1 MDLAPLTPL
10 YERPGPWAS
19 AYLDTSFAD
28 EATLSRRELKGRQIS
43 EELAAQGADQETCRA
58 VRRAIDSYAYGQTPG
73 RAVFAAHGQVVFEPV
88 LGIPPPDESSAVWAP
103 LPHVAP
109 LLELTPDEPDTLVV
123 HIDRVGADFELR
135 TAAGNRPEG
144 TVEGRDWPVHRTAT
158 SDWSERHFQLSVEN
172 TWEENARTVAS
183 AVEEAVTRTGA
194 ALVVLVGDERERRT
208 VHEALPAQFRVAVVE
223 TGHGGRAAGSDSTR
237 LDEWIAAE
245 RRRQAYARAD
255 ETLER
260 FAAAKG
266 RDGST
271 GAADG
276 VEALVDAARE
286 HRIATL
292 LLRPDGP
299 DTHREVWAGPKAEQ
313 IALRRTDARALGE
326 PEPFPVRADDAL
338 LRSATLTGAD
348 VVVVG
353 VDAARDRSPAED
365 LAADNRPET
374 GRSGSEPVGGL
385 GAVLRWPTDGNHPLV
400 ETGT

>member
-1 MDLAPLTPL
+1 MSS
-10 YERPGPWAS
+10 RGGRS
-19 AYLDTSFAD
+19 A
-28 EATLSRRELKGRQIS
+28 R
-43 EELAAQGADQETCRA
+43 
-58 VRRAIDSYAYGQTPG
+58 
-73 RAVFAAHGQVVFEPV
+73 
-88 LGIPPPDESSAVWAP
+88 
-103 LPHVAP
+103 
-109 LLELTPDEPDTLVV
+109 
-123 HIDRVGADFELR
+123 
-135 TAAGNRPEG
+135 
-144 TVEGRDWPVHRTAT
+144 
-158 SDWSERHFQLSVEN
+158 
-172 TWEENARTVAS
+172 NARTVAS

-208 VHEALPAQFRVAVVE
+208 VHEALPAQFRAAVVE

-266 RDGST
+266 LDGST

>member
-1 MDLAPLTPL
+1 MDLASLTPL

-28 EATLSRRELKGRQIS
+28 EATLSRRELRGRQIS

-73 RAVFAAHGQVVFEPV
+73 RAVFAAHGEVVFEPV
-88 LGIPPPDESSAVWAP
+88 LGIPPPDESFAVWAP
-103 LPHVAP
+103 LPHVTP
-109 LLELTPDEPDTLVV
+109 LLELAPDEPDALVV
-123 HIDRVGADFELR
+123 HIDRIGADFELR
-135 TAAGNRPEG
+135 TAAGSRTEG
-144 TVEGRDWPVHRTAT
+144 TVQGRDWPVHRTTA

-208 VHEALPAQFRVAVVE
+208 VHEALPAHLSATVVE
-223 TGHGGRAAGSDSTR
+223 TDHGGRAAGSQSAP

-245 RRRQAYARAD
+245 RREQARLRAD

-260 FAAAKG
+260 FTAAKR

-299 DTHREVWAGPKAEQ
+299 DTRREVWAGPQAEQ

-338 LRSATLTGAD
+338 LRSAALTGAD

-353 VDAARDRSPAED
+353 ADAARDRSPAED

-374 GRSGSEPVGGL
+374 GQSGSEPVGGL
-385 GAVLRWPTDGNHPLV
+385 GAVLRWPTDGDHPLV

>member
-1 MDLAPLTPL
+1 MDLASLTPL

-266 RDGST
+266 LDGST